1 MAKKKTSDNFNP
13 IGLSNLKYTNK
24 FLLLICLVLFAFGL
38 VMIFSSSSV
47 SAFVRYKKTP
57 YYFAV
62 RQGIFLGL
70 GIGVFLV
77 TSNIDTSKYG
87 KLSWLGILG
96 CIGLLIFAFFNGVS
110 ANETIGW
117 INLGPFKFQP
127 SELTKVM
134 LIAWISTFFEIKRLG
149 INKMGVNLFFFA
161 ITFIM
166 AGLIVVAND
175 FGTAFILLAIGYLLY
190 ILIPINAFVKL
201 KTLVIVTTLG
211 AAVLLGYYIF
221 DTSSFQRQISRL
233 ANFQN
238 PCSEENFYSTGN
250 QVCNSIIAINNG
262 NLTGK
267 GLGNSTQ
274 KYLYLPESHTDFIFA
289 IVVEETGLIGGS
301 LVVLCIMS
309 VIITCIYI
317 GSKSKTFR
325 GSIICYGAAIYIFL
339 HTFINLCG
347 IMGVIPLTG
356 VPLPFI
362 SYGGTFTLCLIFAL
376 SMVQRVAIENRKGSL
391 GNL

>member
-1 MAKKKTSDNFNP
+1 MTKKKKSDNFNP
-13 IGLSNLKYTNK
+13 FSLSNLKYTNK

-47 SAFVRYKKTP
+47 SAFVRYKKIP
-57 YYFAV
+57 SYFAIK
-62 RQGIFLGL
+62 QGIFLAA
-70 GIGVFLV
+70 GILVFLV
-77 TSNIDTSKYG
+77 ATNVDTSIYG
-87 KLSWLGILG
+87 KASWVGVFG
-96 CIGLLIFAFFNGVS
+96 CIGLLLFTLFNGLS
-110 ANETIGW
+110 ANDTIGW
-117 INLGPFKFQP
+117 IKIGPFSFQP
-127 SELTKVM
+127 SELAKVM
-134 LIAWISTFFEIKRLG
+134 LIAWTSTFFEIKGLV
-149 INKMGVNLFFFA
+149 INKMRINLFYFA
-161 ITFIM
+161 MTGFM

-175 FGTAFILLAIGYLLY
+175 FGTAFILIAISYLLY
-190 ILIPINAFVKL
+190 ILVPMNGFIKL

-211 AAVLLGYYIF
+211 VAVLFGYYIF

-233 ANFQN
+233 ANFTN

-301 LVVLCIMS
+301 LVVFSIMC

-317 GSKSKTFR
+317 GSKSRTFR
-325 GSIICYGAAIYIFL
+325 GSIICYGTAIYIFL

-362 SYGGTFTLCLIFAL
+362 SYGGSFTLCLIFAL
-376 SMVQRVAIENRKGSL
+376 SMVQRIAIENRKGSL
-391 GNL
+391 GN